1 MDVIPFRLLTNNVY
15 LIAGGLFTRS
25 DTQMSSAATIPG
37 SILIVIL
44 VLILIFASPSGTFWR
59 FIKSSAMVHRE
70 NRKMPI
76 HHSDQHRCQGLSL
89 SGLTDD
95 ALKDIHQATLEI
107 LEKTGL
113 FIETDEALEVFDGA
127 GAEIDRNNR
136 IVKIRPQL
144 VEDAI
149 QSAPSKILL
158 AARDPKHDKVLEAGR
173 VHFTNFSEGIKV
185 VDPFSGQRRAPLKAD
200 LANAAKLADYLDD
213 IDVCEKAVGS
223 SDVPRAVLPLHNAEA
238 MLTHTTKHC
247 CVGPGSGY
255 LLKKLVQMASA
266 ISGGIKKF
274 QSRPILSFT
283 TCPVSPLKLINEC
296 CEIIIEAARSRSIIN
311 ILSMAMAGG
320 TSPVTL
326 AGTLVTHNAEVLGG
340 ITLNQLVQKGAPVIY
355 GSSTTAMDLKI
366 GAASVGTP
374 ECAMI
379 SGAVAR
385 LARYYAL
392 PSSVAGG

>member
-1 MDVIPFRLLTNNVY
+1 M
-15 LIAGGLFTRS
+15 
-25 DTQMSSAATIPG
+25 
-37 SILIVIL
+37 
-44 VLILIFASPSGTFWR
+44 
-59 FIKSSAMVHRE
+59 
-70 NRKMPI
+70 
-76 HHSDQHRCQGLSL
+76 
-89 SGLTDD
+89 
-95 ALKDIHQATLEI
+95 
-107 LEKTGL
+107 
-113 FIETDEALEVFDGA
+113 
-127 GAEIDRNNR
+127 
-136 IVKIRPQL
+136 

-158 AARDPKHDKVLEAGR
+158 AGRDPKHDKELGTGR
-173 VHFTNFSEGIKV
+173 VHFTNFSEGIEV
-185 VDPFSGQRRAPLKAD
+185 VDPFNGERRAPLKAD
-200 LANAAKLADYLDD
+200 LANAAKLVDYLDE

-223 SDVPRAVLPLHNAEA
+223 SDVPPEVLPLHNAEA

-255 LLKKLVQMASA
+255 LLQKLVQMAGV
-266 ISGGIKKF
+266 ISGGIKRF
-274 QSRPILSFT
+274 QKRPILSFT

-296 CEIIIEAARSRSIIN
+296 CEIIIEAAKSRSIIN

-340 ITLNQLVQKGAPVIY
+340 ITLNQLVNKGAPVIY

-374 ECAMI
+374 ECAII

-392 PSSVAGG
+392 PSYVAGG

>member
-1 MDVIPFRLLTNNVY
+1 
-15 LIAGGLFTRS
+15 
-25 DTQMSSAATIPG
+25 
-37 SILIVIL
+37 
-44 VLILIFASPSGTFWR
+44 
-59 FIKSSAMVHRE
+59 
-70 NRKMPI
+70 MPNF
-76 HHSDQHRCQGLSL
+76 HLGKHDDQRLSL
-89 SGLTDD
+89 NSLTDD
-95 ALKDIHQATLEI
+95 ELNDIHQATLEI

-127 GAEIDRNNR
+127 GAEVDRQNK
-136 IVKIRPQL
+136 IVKIPPQL

-149 QSAPSKILL
+149 GSAPSKILL
-158 AARDPKHDKVLEAGR
+158 AGRDPKHDKVLEVGR
-173 VHFTNFSEGIKV
+173 VHFTNFSEGIEV
-185 VDPFSGQRRAPLKAD
+185 VDPFSGERRAPLKAD
-200 LANAAKLADYLDD
+200 LANAAKLVDSLDE

-223 SDVPRAVLPLHNAEA
+223 SDVPPAVLPLHNAEA

-255 LLKKLVQMASA
+255 LLKKLVQMAA
-266 ISGGIKKF
+266 VISGGIKKF
-274 QSRPILSFT
+274 QERPVLSFT
-283 TCPVSPLKLINEC
+283 TCPVSPLKLIKEC
-296 CEIIIEAARSRSIIN
+296 CEIIIEAARSCSIIN

-340 ITLNQLVQKGAPVIY
+340 ITLNQLVRKGAPVIY

-374 ECAMI
+374 ECAII

-392 PSSVAGG
+392 PSYVAGG